1 MNRSVTVIYLYAIYI
16 KITSFFKALEWGEKV
31 LNAYKTLW
39 HDFLKQIRSA
49 YSSWYSPM
57 MLTFIKRLS
66 NIFFW
71 KSNFSLVVSLSFHKS
86 KRSFCLYPDFLFTL
100 VLNSMIP
107 AISRQV
113 AGAHPRVNIKV
124 VWLCLAASGR
134 RWPFQSVLNASENPW
149 HDCFNWSVLRVR
161 LTPFCS
167 LPTLIYPANDDLL
180 KKIWNQC
187 LKHTGK
193 QSDV

>member
-1 MNRSVTVIYLYAIYI
+1 MNISDNFNFGLCSKKQSKVKFQNIDLMNRSVTVIYLYAIYI

-71 KSNFSLVVSLSFHKS
+71 KSNFSLVVSLPFHKS

-107 AISRQV
+107 LFPDKLL
-113 AGAHPRVNIKV
+113 G
-124 VWLCLAASGR
+124 
-134 RWPFQSVLNASENPW
+134 
-149 HDCFNWSVLRVR
+149 
-161 LTPFCS
+161 LT
-167 LPTLIYPANDDLL
+167 L
-180 KKIWNQC
+180 
-187 LKHTGK
+187 G
-193 QSDV
+193 